1 MRSGPPAGREPA
13 VSDGQARRHV
23 VVHGEVQGV
32 NFRDA
37 ARREAESAGI
47 AGWVT
52 NRDDGSVEAVFEGD
66 ADAVDQVV
74 EWCRSGPSSADVT
87 DVDETEEDPRGE
99 SGFEVR

>member
-1 MRSGPPAGREPA
+1 M
-13 VSDGQARRHV
+13 SDGSTRRRV

-32 NFRDA
+32 SFRDA
-37 ARREAESAGI
+37 TRTEAESAGL

-66 ADAVDQVV
+66 PAAVEQLVD
-74 EWCRSGPSSADVT
+74 WCESGPSSADV
-87 DVDETEEDPRGE
+87 DEVDASEEQPQGE